1 MAPTMHGND
10 PPPND
15 VAPLS
20 LQDKLDRISHER
32 KVLAALRD
40 LARHGLQEGDAVKHR
55 TSGAQGRVVVVRSA
69 VEPQAIV
76 RLDDGTQALYSA
88 EAWIRPTP

>member
-1 MAPTMHGND
+1 MAPTTHGND
-10 PPPND
+10 PSSGS
-15 VAPLS
+15 VPLS

-40 LARHGLQEGDAVKHR
+40 LARHGLHEGDAVRHR
-55 TSGAQGRVVVVRSA
+55 SSGAQGRVVVVRST
-69 VEPQAIV
+69 VDPQAIV
-76 RLDDGTQALYSA
+76 RLDDGTQAIYSA